1 MVYPAWSPHYWW
13 VKPSAANTKALAALA
28 RAILEARRRVEMTQE
43 DVAFEAGI
51 SVRHY
56 QSLESG
62 VLNPSYLVLLGV
74 SRALNTQL
82 PRLLTGIE
90 PQR

>member
-1 MVYPAWSPHYWW
+1 
-13 VKPSAANTKALAALA
+13 
-28 RAILEARRRVEMTQE
+28 MTQE

-62 VLNPSYLVLLGV
+62 DLNPSYLILLAI
-74 SRALNTQL
+74 SRAMRQPLSKLITNVEVV
-82 PRLLTGIE
+82 R
-90 PQR
+90 

>member
-1 MVYPAWSPHYWW
+1 
-13 VKPSAANTKALAALA
+13 
-28 RAILEARRRVEMTQE
+28 MTQE

-62 VLNPSYLVLLGV
+62 RLNPSYLVVLAV
-74 SRALNTQL
+74 SYALRISAS
-82 PRLLTGIE
+82 RLVAAAELNH
-90 PQR
+90 